1 MKHRTKQKIIRQGRK
16 ILFPIQIGIVLAL
29 LLSTA
34 SCSAIQE
41 KLGIPSPPEDFSFS
55 LDFLTKETATDKAKE
70 FQSKYNSAID
80 DMLSMSDNPDYAK
93 AEEKRQKLVSEAN
106 ALASQF
112 QDLSDNMQTKLGKL
126 TQGVATDSTAG
137 VEVGG
142 MDVLNKNVFQEKAVE
157 FQSRYASAID
167 DMLSLANDP
176 DYAKAEEKRQKM
188 VSEANMLATK
198 FQELANSLQNK
209 LDKNARDKNTAPAET
224 LPVAGFDIL
233 SKNSFQEKA
242 GEFQSRY
249 TGIVDDMLAFA
260 NEPDYAKAE
269 EKRQKLVAEANLLA
283 NKFQDLA
290 TKLQGN
296 LNTLT
301 NEANNLSAK

>member
-1 MKHRTKQKIIRQGRK
+1 MKHKTKQKIIRQGRK

-41 KLGIPSPPEDFSFS
+41 KLGIPSPPEDFTFN

-80 DMLSMSDNPDYAK
+80 DMLAMADNPDYAK

-126 TQGVATDSTAG
+126 TQGVATDSTAR
-137 VEVGG
+137 V
-142 MDVLNKNVFQEKAVE
+142 DVAGFDISKNALQEKANE

-209 LDKNARDKNTAPAET
+209 LDKNAMDKNTAPAET

-249 TGIVDDMLAFA
+249 TGIVDDMLSFA